1 MTRQQRGLNDGKGGI
16 AHLNGVQYGRQVNA
30 EENTSEKTP
39 GKGRKKKEMTETSKI
54 TVHFAQ
60 KVSEQSYE
68 TADYSLMI
76 ERVVPVS
83 MGDEGIAAEA
93 ASLFELA
100 KSEVLKQAGQE
111 FDISDT
117 GVVMRKL
124 KSAVSKPASNA
135 PSAPAKAPTNSSQ
148 SGPTAQSVA
157 APPQK
162 PAGGKMS
169 GRVYKRLPTC
179 VGKNAE
185 INQAAFNI
193 LAFHPNKWND
203 STSRTETPVYEVKER
218 ADGSTDVAK
227 SGNNFPNFSISPEA
241 LAYAGFEIQ
250 KNHGIWIR
258 EGDSNVPLTVWDV
271 VGGQTEDDA
280 IEWDWVARRAE
291 LQDYA
296 YKPRS

>member
-1 MTRQQRGLNDGKGGI
+1 MARLQHGLKGGKGGI

-30 EENTSEKTP
+30 EGNTSEKNP
-39 GKGRKKKEMTETSKI
+39 GKGRKEIKMTETSKI
-54 TVHFAQ
+54 TVQFTQ

-83 MGDEGIAAEA
+83 MGDEGITAEA

-124 KSAVSKPASNA
+124 KSSVSQSGSSA

-148 SGPTAQSVA
+148 SGPTATSVA

-162 PAGGKMS
+162 PSGGKIS

-185 INQAAFNI
+185 MNQASFNI
-193 LAFHPNKWND
+193 LAFQPNKWDDNGNLI
-203 STSRTETPVYEVKER
+203 TVYEVKER

-227 SGNNFPNFSISPEA
+227 SGNNFPNFSVSPEA
-241 LAYAGFEIQ
+241 LAIAGFEIS

-271 VGGQTEDDA
+271 VGGQTEEDA
-280 IEWDWVARRAE
+280 IEWDWLARRAE
-291 LQDYA
+291 LQQFA